1 MASTSTNK
9 QPLLVDRVFH
19 IAVDMNPH
27 KVTNNSTTPGNVT
40 GANTAAKIVDQI
52 AGDGAVIESMYTIS
66 RSEVTAKINLYFS
79 SSGDYLRPDQCV
91 FIGQIETTD
100 SGTPEIME
108 KRFVNDFPFVLAPV
122 AHTGDESQLRALY
135 VPKGVALW
143 AGIELGAGIDIN
155 VQLLQAPILGVQ
167 GGYY

>member
-27 KVTNNSTTPGNVT
+27 KVTNNNTTPGSVT

-66 RSEVTAKINLYFS
+66 RAEVQVKINLYFS
-79 SSGDYLRPDQCV
+79 TTGDYLRPDQSV
-91 FIGQIETTD
+91 FIGQIATSDDE
-100 SGTPEIME
+100 SP
-108 KRFVNDFPFVLAPV
+108 DFMDKKYVDDLPYVLAPV
-122 AHTGDESQLRALY
+122 AHTGSESQLRALY

-143 AGIELGAGIDIN
+143 AGVELGDGIDIN

>member
-27 KVTNNSTTPGNVT
+27 KVTKNTTTPGNVT

-66 RSEVTAKINLYFS
+66 RASAEVAIINLYFS
-79 SSGDYLRPDQCV
+79 PNGDYLRPDQSV
-91 FIGQIETTD
+91 FIGQVKTD
-100 SGTPEIME
+100 DTPEVYE
-108 KRFVNDFPFVLAPV
+108 KRYVPDLPPVLAPV
-122 AHTGDESQLRALY
+122 AHTGDDPQMRALY

-143 AGIELGAGIDIN
+143 AGLELPEGVDIN
-155 VQLLQAPILGVQ
+155 AQLVDAPILGVQ